1 MFSVRVPLP
10 PPAGAA
16 LGAAAVNHC
25 GVMRVGT
32 ALGGR
37 GPSGGCAEGW
47 ARRGVRA
54 PHKGGGGVGSHCTEE
69 HPGHILAV
77 PRGCGT
83 RVPDGSHSGPRWIRS
98 RSLCPLRFAGFTLS
112 FAPSM
117 ADPGRLSGVI
127 DAPTC
132 PG

>member
-16 LGAAAVNHC
+16 LGAAAVNHR

-69 HPGHILAV
+69 HPGHVLAV

-83 RVPDGSHSGPRWIRS
+83 RAVGGSHSGPRWIPLGSAMDPQQEFVSSALCRLHFE
-98 RSLCPLRFAGFTLS
+98 LCPEHG
-112 FAPSM
+112 
-117 ADPGRLSGVI
+117 
-127 DAPTC
+127 
-132 PG
+132 